1 VQLRSGVVRLIH
13 AGWQPDFFLVARAR
27 LGRWGG
33 QLVVPGKFVVVV
45 SPVVS
50 LECPKE
56 RAARFAQT
64 EGCQV
69 IGEYV
74 EIETGKDSDALER
87 RPQLSAAINTRSCS
101 PP

>member
-1 VQLRSGVVRLIH
+1 M
-13 AGWQPDFFLVARAR
+13 
-27 LGRWGG
+27 
-33 QLVVPGKFVVVV
+33 VVPGKFVVVV